1 VTELVKNLNDKS
13 KDLYFDKLQ
22 EIKARISA
30 NRLYICLTYISIF
43 YMLFDSINI
52 LSDGNDEETENI
64 KRNRGMSITYP
75 FFYSKGIQKV
85 LKLPAFSNGTFYPLT
100 CIETLS
106 KELEVIKILK
116 YSNLMQILK

>member
-1 VTELVKNLNDKS
+1 
-13 KDLYFDKLQ
+13 
-22 EIKARISA
+22 
-30 NRLYICLTYISIF
+30 
-43 YMLFDSINI
+43 MLFETINI
-52 LSDGNDEETENI
+52 LSDGNEEETENI

-106 KELEVIKILK
+106 KELEVIKMHRF
-116 YSNLMQILK
+116 SNLMQ